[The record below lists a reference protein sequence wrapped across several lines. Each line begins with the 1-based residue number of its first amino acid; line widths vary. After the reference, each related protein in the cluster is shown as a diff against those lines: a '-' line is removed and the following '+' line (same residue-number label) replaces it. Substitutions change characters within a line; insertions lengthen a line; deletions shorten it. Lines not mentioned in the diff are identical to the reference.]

1 MNKLLKNE
9 GKDPAEAEVSLFVI
23 GQTLH
28 AKWIF
33 EMDKYLQGR
42 NDLIINGFKAA
53 RITEAVEKGNEV
65 FHRIESPVHC
75 YRSEQD

>member
-1 MNKLLKNE
+1 
-9 GKDPAEAEVSLFVI
+9 
-23 GQTLH
+23 
-28 AKWIF
+28 
-33 EMDKYLQGR
+33 MDKYLQGR

-53 RITEAVEKGNEV
+53 RITEAAEKGNEV